1 MTTGSI
7 LLSIALFLVVALFVA
22 RPFILPRQQPP
33 KLTQRQILEAEK
45 DALLAQIRA
54 LDFDAETEKQEQEIY
69 QLERERLM
77 QQATAVLQ
85 QLDETID
92 VDQAIEAAVAQLR
105 QNEAVA
111 VNECPNCQTDIRA
124 DDKFCSNCGHRL
136 QAEGSS

>member
-124 DDKFCSNCGHRL
+124 DDKFCSNCGHRF

>member
-22 RPFILPRQQPP
+22 RPFILPRQKPP